1 MSLLLLSTIVLA
13 GNYSKASIPD
23 RNTTEQAKQ
32 QVQSAE
38 KVKENN
44 CAVCLEQM
52 DAKKAKP

>member
-1 MSLLLLSTIVLA
+1 MSLLLFSTIVLA

-23 RNTTEQAKQ
+23 RNKTEKEKQ

-38 KVKENN
+38 TVKENN